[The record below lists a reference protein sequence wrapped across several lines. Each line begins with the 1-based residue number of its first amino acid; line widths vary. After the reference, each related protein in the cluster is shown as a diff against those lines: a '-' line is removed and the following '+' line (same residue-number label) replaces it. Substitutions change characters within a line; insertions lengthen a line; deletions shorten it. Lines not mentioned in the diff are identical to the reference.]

1 MDTEYSEPNYTFE
14 VTTMI
19 IDKTSNRE
27 LYKSLIPHLDV
38 ILNFART
45 AAEKPVGT
53 YPYPGGRIMIQE
65 GETRALEGAEFE
77 SHKNF
82 LDLQWILEGKEMME
96 YANIHDLTETVPYN
110 AEKDIQF
117 WQGKGS
123 LMEVSAGTFYLV
135 YPEDGHKPC
144 CHTEKKNTYR
154 KMVVKIPV

>member
-1 MDTEYSEPNYTFE
+1 
-14 VTTMI
+14 MI
-19 IDKTSNRE
+19 IDKTSNLE

-38 ILNFART
+38 ILNFAWT

-96 YANIHDLTETVPYN
+96 YANIHDLTENRSLQCRKKTSSSGRKGQSHGGSCRY
-110 AEKDIQF
+110 F
-117 WQGKGS
+117 LSGLSGKTATNPAVIRRKRILIGKWLSRS
-123 LMEVSAGTFYLV
+123 LYDVFS
-135 YPEDGHKPC
+135 
-144 CHTEKKNTYR
+144 KKW
-154 KMVVKIPV
+154 KLP

>member
-1 MDTEYSEPNYTFE
+1 
-14 VTTMI
+14 MI
-19 IDKTSNRE
+19 IDKTSNLE

-96 YANIHDLTETVPYN
+96 YANIHDLTEPFPTMQKKTSSSGRERAVSWRFLPVLSIWFIRKTATNPAVIRRKRILIGKWLSRSLYEFFQKN
-110 AEKDIQF
+110 GNCLEKNPPI
-117 WQGKGS
+117 
-123 LMEVSAGTFYLV
+123 
-135 YPEDGHKPC
+135 
-144 CHTEKKNTYR
+144 
-154 KMVVKIPV
+154 